1 MSTTSTSRA
10 DFDAQIARA
19 RAVKIERELERRGV
33 TNLTGKKGMLSGPCP
48 VCGGT
53 DRFAINIKK
62 QLFHCRKCGGQGGG
76 AIDLVMFVAG
86 VSFIRAVEILTGYRP
101 EPVVAK
107 PVEYAKASTTT
118 EQDEAEQHRRA
129 AWLWSQR
136 RPIAGTLAERYL
148 RSRHITCPLPPTLA
162 FLPPS
167 GDYPP
172 SMIAAYALPNEIEPG
187 LLGAPRIVRSVH
199 VTRLL
204 LDGSGRERGKAAKKT
219 IGRPL
224 GNPIVLAPVN
234 DALTLTITEGIEDAL
249 SVFQATGLGAWAAG
263 SAPYM
268 LSIEVPDYIDAIT
281 IIADADEAGQR
292 GAIGL
297 AQRLHQ
303 RGGIEIFLEG
313 VAP

>member
-1 MSTTSTSRA
+1 MKTAAWDSWVE
-10 DFDAQIARA
+10 RA
-19 RAVKIERELERRGV
+19 RAVRIEDELERRGI
-33 TNLTGKKGMLSGPCP
+33 TNLKGNGGKRCGPCP
-48 VCGGT
+48 RCGGD
-53 DRFAINIKK
+53 DRFAIHIGK
-62 QLFHCRKCGGQGGG
+62 QVFQCRHCGKGGG
-76 AIDLVMFVAG
+76 AISLVMWLDG
-86 VSFIRAVEILTGYRP
+86 VDFIRAVETLAGDRR
-101 EPVVAK
+101 EPVVRKPIDNRAK
-107 PVEYAKASTTT
+107 VAA
-118 EQDEAEQHRRA
+118 EQDEAKQHRKA

-136 RPIAGTLAERYL
+136 RPIQGSIAETYL
-148 RSRHITCPLPPTLA
+148 RSRGIICPLPPTLA

-187 LLGAPRIVRSVH
+187 VLGEPRIVRSVH

-204 LDGSGRERGKAAKKT
+204 PDGSGRERGKAAKIT

-224 GNPIVLAPVN
+224 GLPIVLAPVT
-234 DALTLTITEGIEDAL
+234 DTLALAITEGIEDAL
-249 SVFQATGLGAWAAG
+249 SVYQATGLGAWAAG

-281 IIADADEAGQR
+281 IIADADDQGQR

-297 AQRLHQ
+297 AQQLHQ

-313 VAP
+313 VSP